1 MDRRIRNLSQLP
13 LTIIDPVVIGFST
26 KGKHRGSEDLS
37 FLFPDSALSLSDI
50 TQDHF
55 FRRITILPLIQ
66 TAFSHRPLGIMND
79 GHDIFQIFFFSC
91 TISHTL
97 IWFRRY
103 GRRHLQVPGRY
114 MHGHSGSGPDVRSRS
129 ECPDVPCE
137 VSPVLPEQQ

>member
-37 FLFPDSALSLSDI
+37 FLFPDSALSLSNI
-50 TQDHF
+50 SQDHF

-66 TAFSHRPLGIMND
+66 TGFSHRPLGIMND

-114 MHGHSGSGPDVRSRS
+114 MHGHSGSGPGVRNRS
-129 ECPDVPCE
+129 EHPDVPCE
-137 VSPVLPEQQ
+137 VFPTLPERQ